1 MKNHNT
7 LTTILLLCLIVFP
20 ACDMIFGP
28 KSTEKVSGDLHV
40 RIIFYMVNPG
50 YYTWRDEVQL
60 FRDGKVTIKRLEGEA
75 IPASSRVLST
85 AELEYIKSRLARF
98 TELGNEYLDDAYKNY
113 SRYTIDV
120 YDGGTLKTVTCDN
133 SIYDYRNWNSPQY
146 TILRPL
152 VSAFSDV
159 RMSLIGE
166 GRFSGK
172 LDFDLRPEKLT
183 VGLDEEIVLTYR
195 VKNKTNQDITLVF
208 PNVQQLGYTI
218 YHKGRVISEFPWVVS
233 PAFSSWQIPAASEAV
248 EKAGWS
254 QRIVHDE
261 YEYSDRKAKSGTY
274 TIVQYL
280 LGGNSPYRST
290 DITITEQ
297 GAEPLQTRAIK
308 SILRPQELLYEMNN
322 RVSREY
328 VFTFTTARPVG
339 YKITS
344 LATGNVVRADSST
357 APGSAQITI
366 PPYGDYVFSEP
377 WNGAD
382 SAGNLLPKGGYRL
395 EMWLI
400 GQNPDYRAVRRFI
413 VY

>member
-7 LTTILLLCLIVFP
+7 FTTILLLCLIVFP
-20 ACDMIFGP
+20 GCDMIFGP
-28 KSTEKVSGDLHV
+28 SKQKVSGDLHV
-40 RIIFYMVNPG
+40 RIIFYIVNPG

-75 IPASSRVLST
+75 IPASSRVLS
-85 AELEYIKSRLARF
+85 AEELEYIKSRLTNFGA
-98 TELGNEYLDDAYKNY
+98 LGDEYLDDAYKNY
-113 SRYTIDV
+113 NRYTIDV
-120 YDGGTLKTVTCDN
+120 YDGGTVKTVTCDN
-133 SIYDYRNWNSPQY
+133 SIYDIYTSDTLRYR
-146 TILRPL
+146 ILRPL

-159 RMSLIGE
+159 RTSLIGE
-166 GRFSGK
+166 GRFYGK

-183 VGLDEEIVLTYR
+183 VGLDEEIVLNYR
-195 VKNKTNQDITLVF
+195 MKNKTNQDVTLGF
-208 PNVQQLGYTI
+208 ANLQQLGYKV
-218 YHKGRVISEFPWVVS
+218 YHKGRLIQEFPMMTQ
-233 PAFSSWQIPAASEAV
+233 PALSSWQIPARSESV
-248 EKAGWS
+248 KKTTWS
-254 QRIVHDE
+254 QRIYDE
-261 YEYSDRKAKSGTY
+261 YEYADRKAKSGTY

-280 LGGNSPYRST
+280 LDGNSPYRAT
-290 DITITEQ
+290 DITITEE

-308 SILRPQELLYEMNN
+308 SFLRPQELLYEMNN

-328 VFTFTTARPVG
+328 VFTFTTTRTVG

-366 PPYGDYVFSEP
+366 PPYGDHVFSEP
-377 WNGAD
+377 WNGRD
-382 SAGNLLPKGGYRL
+382 PAGNFLPQGRYVL

-400 GQNPDYRAVRRFI
+400 GQNPDYRAVSEFF